1 MQRRIHTFNAF
12 QYRHLQKKVVSMKMA
27 FGGKFGFL
35 EQNNFN
41 LHLFYC

>member
-27 FGGKFGFL
+27 FGEKIGVL
-35 EQNNFN
+35 EQHNFN
-41 LHLFYC
+41 LQLFYC